1 MKKKYINP
9 EVEAIEAE
17 LLTVLCISGDIDDDA
32 SEPALAPELIDFDK
46 LFPGQIES
54 DELLF

>member
-1 MKKKYINP
+1 MKKKYIIP

-17 LLTVLCISGDIDDDA
+17 LVTVLCISGDIVDDA
-32 SEPALAPELIDFDK
+32 SEPALVPELIDSDK
-46 LFPGQIES
+46 LFPELIES